1 MKTMKR
7 LRLTSRNLIFAAYIS
22 FTWLALL
29 PVTHVAMHQAMNS
42 ITKKWT
48 GQVRNTLLG
57 AVLKGSEML
66 LAENIMST
74 IIDDSRQAPPLDSIQ
89 IRPAHQSELLSVSSL
104 WVNVFY
110 PDLITN
116 GAFHVKVLEKL
127 RTRRENGSI
136 LLVAVENELSSAL
149 QPAGFRQPF
158 LLGTVEFSPSVFL
171 NTPMES
177 VGSAKKLYVMDLAIR
192 KSARRLGLASRLLDF
207 IEDYARDE
215 EYKELYIHVEKSN
228 IPALSLYRKR
238 GFMTIESASHTDDF
252 TKSQLPNP
260 PEVYDLL
267 WKQIF

>member
-1 MKTMKR
+1 MTKT
-7 LRLTSRNLIFAAYIS
+7 LCLTSRNLIFAVYLAL
-22 FTWLALL
+22 TWLAQL
-29 PVTHVAMHQAMNS
+29 PVTHVAIQLAANS

-48 GQVRNTLLG
+48 VLHVRNTFLG
-57 AVLKGSEML
+57 AVLKEYEML

-74 IIDDSRQAPPLDSIQ
+74 IIGDARRAPPLDDIL

-136 LLVAVENELSSAL
+136 LLVAVENEMSSSSR
-149 QPAGFRQPF
+149 PAGFRQPF
-158 LLGTVEFSPSVFL
+158 LLGTVEFSPSIFF
-171 NTPMES
+171 NTTMES
-177 VGSAKKLYVMDLAIR
+177 VGSTKKLYVMDLAIR
-192 KSARRLGLASRLLDF
+192 KSARRMGLASRLLDF

-215 EYKELYIHVEKSN
+215 KYKELYMHVEKSN
-228 IPALSLYRKR
+228 IPALSLYQKR
-238 GFMTIESASHTDDF
+238 GFAIIESSLITEEF